1 MEEILFLM
9 RYPIDD
15 AYNLKQKFDGQ
26 MQACVDL
33 GYDVYYIGYGKDK
46 IYLCSKNS
54 GKRAE
59 LGRRRFKKL
68 KNYRST
74 FAFSDL
80 YSALSKLLK
89 EQGFDYIYMRNK
101 LVTPK
106 AVRALK
112 THKDSGGK
120 LIEEIP
126 TYGVNEASLGALRVV
141 ISKLCSGAE
150 KKLAGLVDMYTLI
163 GNECPDT
170 YKGKPAVEISN
181 GITLKNVPVKKFA
194 PIESEI
200 RILALASMC
209 DWQGYDRII
218 KGMKNYS
225 GSHRLVLE
233 LAGDD
238 FDGSV
243 TRWLK
248 LAEDLGLCD
257 NVIYRGPC
265 YDEQLT
271 ELFDKCHIAA
281 GSMALFRKGSV
292 IASTLK
298 VREYIGRGIPFIYAY
313 KDRALSGD
321 EWFAMRL
328 PADESDADFDKIIPW
343 LENIY
348 KKADFSAKMRE
359 FASENLSWESQFKKV
374 LNKIREL

>member
-1 MEEILFLM
+1 M
-9 RYPIDD
+9 RYPLDD

-33 GYDVYYIGYGKDK
+33 GYDVSYIAYGKEN
-46 IYLCSKNS
+46 IYLCSQNN
-54 GKRAE
+54 GKKTVLRK
-59 LGRRRFKKL
+59 RRFKKL

-74 FAFSDL
+74 TAFFDL

-89 EQGFDYIYMRNK
+89 KERFDVIYMRNK
-101 LVTPK
+101 LVTFK
-106 AVRALK
+106 AVSALRK
-112 THKDSGGK
+112 HKDGGGK
-120 LIEEIP
+120 LIVEIP
-126 TYGVNEASLGALRVV
+126 SYGVNEASLGAARVL
-141 ISKLCSGAE
+141 ISKLYSGAE
-150 KKLAGLVDMYTLI
+150 KKFAGLADLYTLI

-170 YKGKPAVEISN
+170 YKGKPAIEISN
-181 GITLKNVPVKKFA
+181 GITLKNIPQKKYTA
-194 PIESEI
+194 LGSEI
-200 RILALASMC
+200 RMLALASMC
-209 DWQGYDRII
+209 NWQGYDRVI
-218 KGMKNYS
+218 KGMSNYAA
-225 GSHRLVLE
+225 GDRRLRLE
-233 LAGDD
+233 LVGDD

-248 LAEDLGLCD
+248 LAEELNISADVVYHGAL
-257 NVIYRGPC
+257 

-271 ELFDKCHIAA
+271 GMLDSCHMAI
-281 GSMALFRKGSV
+281 GSMALFRKDSV

-328 PADESDADFDKIIPW
+328 PADESVADFDKIIPW